1 MLLPVV
7 GWVYWTLTCA
17 PAATAEVS
25 ASVTVLAALST
36 VTPVTAL
43 VCPLTVTVK
52 ALLSAPLLA
61 CRRLASSYL
70 SSICLRLLPVPSAR
84 SMVGGVSSDPVF
96 PVGEVVKL
104 AASVPPSSCMTLLP
118 VACFLYVTS
127 TTAPAGPGG
136 GSFSVT
142 VLFCGCTTTSV
153 TALATPLTVT
163 VKSAPAALFCPS
175 RFLSAEYWSTNSRP
189 LAEAL
194 VSTGGGAAVWLTT
207 FFSKEGT
214 SRLALSSS
222 APLPALLS
230 GFGSV

>member
-17 PAATAEVS
+17 PAATAEGS

-52 ALLSAPLLA
+52 ALLSAPLFA
-61 CRRLASSYL
+61 CRRFASSYL
-70 SSICLRLLPVPSAR
+70 SSNWLRLLS
-84 SMVGGVSSDPVF
+84 
-96 PVGEVVKL
+96 
-104 AASVPPSSCMTLLP
+104 
-118 VACFLYVTS
+118 VTS
-127 TTAPAGPGG
+127 TTAPAGTGVV
-136 GSFSVT
+136 SFSVT
-142 VLFCGCTTTSV
+142 VLFCGCTTTSG

-163 VKSAPAALFCPS
+163 AKSAAAALFCPS